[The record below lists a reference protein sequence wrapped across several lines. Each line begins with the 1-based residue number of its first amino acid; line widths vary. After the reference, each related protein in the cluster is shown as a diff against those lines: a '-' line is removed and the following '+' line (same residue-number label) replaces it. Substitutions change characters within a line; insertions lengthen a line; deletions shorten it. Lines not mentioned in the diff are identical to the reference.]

1 MQHCKLI
8 PLLSAGLEHHFV
20 AWKYCVK
27 DYFSRDFFLSVC
39 LSCTQSWKLR
49 DWAQMGIWKIW
60 SFPRTWAMGA
70 PFSCQQIPWSK
81 MVEMVGLAPQA
92 TPASWGSH
100 ALGVVLCLT
109 IISKV
114 LIAMLIF
121 NLTGSVICSCPWLQA
136 TLADWECITLL
147 SDSQPSKVFC
157 DGKNASDP

>member
-1 MQHCKLI
+1 MGAQTRSSMQHCKLI

-20 AWKYCVK
+20 ALKYRVE
-27 DYFSRDFFLSVC
+27 DHFSRDFFLSVC

-49 DWAQMGIWKIW
+49 DWAQMGIWRIW
-60 SFPRTWAMGA
+60 SFPRTWAMEA

-100 ALGVVLCLT
+100 ALGIVLCLT

-114 LIAMLIF
+114 LIAVLIF
-121 NLTGSVICSCPWLQA
+121 KLAVVSFAHTLDCRLHWLTGN
-136 TLADWECITLL
+136 
-147 SDSQPSKVFC
+147 VFYC
-157 DGKNASDP
+157 